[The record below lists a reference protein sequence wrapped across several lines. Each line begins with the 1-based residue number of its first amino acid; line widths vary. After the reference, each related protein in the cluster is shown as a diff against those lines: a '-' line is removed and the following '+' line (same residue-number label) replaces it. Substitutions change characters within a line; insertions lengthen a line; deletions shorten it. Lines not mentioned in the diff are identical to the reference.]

1 MTRRDF
7 IESSISLAGA
17 AASAPT
23 PAVAAPDPSQWW
35 LRPMR
40 LFHPNM
46 RESELRGFDT
56 ARFVASCAAT
66 NAGGIVV
73 SAGGIVAFYPS
84 KVPYHYVSPLFN
96 GRDFLKEVTTQLHA
110 AGMRSIAR
118 VDFSKARSDL
128 LRDHPDWFARK
139 PDGSPQTAGKYFS
152 VCPNSPYVGEAF
164 AIPVIREILKGY
176 DVDGFHLNAG
186 GFPGHC
192 YCSKCQEKY
201 EARFGAKLPSR
212 IDWNDPVSKQLVSW
226 RYESSAECMALL
238 QKEMQAVRKDVF
250 WTGELAGLDN
260 PNWAR
265 DKALDIVRLSRSFSS
280 LMSTVDNAAPDP
292 DLRWVS
298 GMTASYD
305 RSVGDRPPII
315 NLKVSMRSA
324 GWTHA
329 SMPPAEYAQ
338 CAWQAIA
345 HGAGLKMPT
354 FGLPGNIEDERN
366 MAVIAETLGVLKT
379 HAWVYEDARPAA
391 PVAMVWSQPTLEL
404 YGQGDAKARYADCVY
419 GFYAAL
425 MENHIP
431 AVMVSDE
438 ALTSGKLAG
447 FRAVVLPNLACMS
460 DAQAQSITEFVR
472 SGGAL
477 IASHETSLY
486 DAAGNKRTQL
496 ALADVLGATYDAASP
511 TTAARNGY
519 MCRLQPHPMTA
530 WMRDTSV
537 LAFAGRITPVR
548 LVGGSAAPLVYG
560 YTASLVDP
568 EEIENPVRTDVP
580 LLITNTFSAGKA
592 VFLPCDLD
600 RFYFRGRLDDARRL
614 LGSAVAWALGD
625 GLPLA
630 TNSPSEVGVA
640 LSEKPG
646 FTFVHLINTI
656 GGRPLGE
663 VVTARDLEFD
673 VRIAANVKNVR
684 TLRGRA
690 TLAFEARDGRVRFTV
705 PTLNAYEVVVIES
718 AAARPR

>member
-1 MTRRDF
+1 
-7 IESSISLAGA
+7 
-17 AASAPT
+17 
-23 PAVAAPDPSQWW
+23 
-35 LRPMR
+35 
-40 LFHPNM
+40 
-46 RESELRGFDT
+46 
-56 ARFVASCAAT
+56 
-66 NAGGIVV
+66 
-73 SAGGIVAFYPS
+73 
-84 KVPYHYVSPLFN
+84 
-96 GRDFLKEVTTQLHA
+96 
-110 AGMRSIAR
+110 
-118 VDFSKARSDL
+118 
-128 LRDHPDWFARK
+128 
-139 PDGSPQTAGKYFS
+139 
-152 VCPNSPYVGEAF
+152 
-164 AIPVIREILKGY
+164 
-176 DVDGFHLNAG
+176 
-186 GFPGHC
+186 
-192 YCSKCQEKY
+192 
-201 EARFGAKLPSR
+201 
-212 IDWNDPVSKQLVSW
+212 
-226 RYESSAECMALL
+226 MALL

-315 NLKVSMRSA
+315 NLKVSMRAA

-391 PVAMVWSQPTLEL
+391 PVALVWSQPTLEL

-438 ALTSGKLAG
+438 ALASGKLAG

-460 DAQAQSITEFVR
+460 DAQAHSITEFVR

-496 ALADVLGATYDAASP
+496 ALAEVLGAAYDAASP
-511 TTAARNGY
+511 TTSTKNGY
-519 MCRLQPHPMTA
+519 MCRRQPHPVTA
-530 WMRDTSV
+530 WMREYHRAAIRGADH
-537 LAFAGRITPVR
+537 AGSR
-548 LVGGSAAPLVYG
+548 GGRFGGAAGYG

-580 LLITNTFSAGKA
+580 LLIAHTFAAGRA
-592 VFLPCDLD
+592 VFLHATWTDSISAAGWTMPGGCWV
-600 RFYFRGRLDDARRL
+600 RRL
-614 LGSAVAWALGD
+614 PGLWA
-625 GLPLA
+625 
-630 TNSPSEVGVA
+630 
-640 LSEKPG
+640 
-646 FTFVHLINTI
+646 
-656 GGRPLGE
+656 
-663 VVTARDLEFD
+663 
-673 VRIAANVKNVR
+673 
-684 TLRGRA
+684 
-690 TLAFEARDGRVRFTV
+690 TV
-705 PTLNAYEVVVIES
+705 C
-718 AAARPR
+718 R